1 MGDLRDW
8 GFRWQWRLKVGVV
21 DAECVLQ
28 SARDNRRDK
37 GAVMPCTERREE
49 CEEWRDAQGNEQRWE
64 MAMRERSS
72 DGRERERE
80 REREEEMRREEKG
93 QLFRSEQYFPM
104 HWEVLFTS
112 QGIENF
118 REAAMGWFLWLSWNF
133 S

>member
-80 REREEEMRREEKG
+80 RERKKCAERRKVNCLEVNSIFLCIEKYCS
-93 QLFRSEQYFPM
+93 LP
-104 HWEVLFTS
+104 
-112 QGIENF
+112 
-118 REAAMGWFLWLSWNF
+118 RE
-133 S
+133 